1 MGCTPTVRELLVHRL
16 CIASLPML
24 LLLVACTHER
34 GAARP
39 SAAEATTTPAPQSAP
54 TNPAPSSAPQAPTP
68 AVPPAAADAAAAP
81 ALSKAGS
88 QAAAARSSRSPPKK
102 TSPPETTPAAE
113 AIHPPAAPAAAA
125 RPPAAGATPALDL
138 TALEQRL
145 RDTHA
150 IGVFTKL
157 SLKNQVDDLLGQFK
171 AFHNGGARVSLAELR
186 QKFELL
192 LVKVVTLLQDDDPS
206 LAAAVSSS
214 RESIWGVLSDPKK
227 FANI

>member
-1 MGCTPTVRELLVHRL
+1 MHRL
-16 CIASLPML
+16 CVASLPML

-39 SAAEATTTPAPQSAP
+39 SATEAATAPPPQSAP
-54 TNPAPSSAPQAPTP
+54 TSPAPSSAPQAPTP
-68 AVPPAAADAAAAP
+68 PATAATAVVPAP
-81 ALSKAGS
+81 APSKAGS
-88 QAAAARSSRSPPKK
+88 QAAARSSRSLPKK

-113 AIHPPAAPAAAA
+113 AIHAPAAPAAAA
-125 RPPAAGATPALDL
+125 RPPAAAGATPALDL

-150 IGVFTKL
+150 IGLFTKL
-157 SLKNQVDDLLGQFK
+157 SLKNQVDDLLAQFK
-171 AFHNGGARVSLAELR
+171 AFHNGGSRVPLGELR

-214 RESIWGVLSDPKK
+214 RESIWDVLSDPKK
-227 FANI
+227 FATI